1 MKIFVTAKTNAKL
14 EKIECLDKTHY
25 KVAVTVSPIDGKANQ
40 ALIKVLAKHFGVAK
54 SLVEL
59 KSGETSKQKVFE
71 ILV

>member
-14 EKIECLDKTHY
+14 EKIERLDTTHY
-25 KVAVTVSPIDGKANQ
+25 KVAVTASPIDGKANQ

>member
-14 EKIECLDKTHY
+14 EKIERLDKTHY
-25 KVAVTVSPIDGKANQ
+25 KVAVTASPIDGKANQ